1 MLQDGLHQKYYVIKM
16 DDPEGTHQECPFF
29 VLDIKHD
36 RSARFAMLA
45 YAISVKRRGFV
56 KLHDDLK
63 ALLKRTKLEQ

>member
-1 MLQDGLHQKYYVIKM
+1 MQEGLHQKYKVTKIEDPNGKH
-16 DDPEGTHQECPFF
+16 DDCPFF

-45 YAISVKRRGFV
+45 YAVSVKRRGFV

-63 ALLKRTKLEQ
+63 ALLKKTKLEER